1 MYKMASKTKAY
12 TFDDDEDIDE
22 SSGSDF
28 DDDED
33 PDKIEVPGGGKDLET
48 AVIYAKNS
56 QKGQNENATVTS
68 QSNVASAG
76 GTKIK
81 TESKVGGSK
90 GGSTL
95 GYDSLKQNAPGMPFA
110 MGSSGMMG
118 GMGLGGMSGYYPGS
132 SMAASLLAQSKSQST
147 NKMEMAGFGFGGMGV
162 GASASGTNPM
172 SNLNQFML
180 QNLSNLIAANPSFLT
195 GGIPTKLLS
204 QMWTPDPSKQ
214 MNQVPE
220 EEEAE
225 DEEMGVAETYAD
237 YMPAKLKLGKK
248 HPDPV
253 VETASLSSVEP
264 ADVSYK
270 LSIPEDVIEGGLLS
284 ALQLE
289 SITYASQAHAHI
301 LPDGSRAG
309 FLIGDG
315 AGVGKG
321 RTIAG
326 IIFENYLK
334 GRKRSLWIS
343 VSNDLKYDAIRDLK
357 DIGAHRI
364 DVHALNKFK
373 YAKISSS
380 VNNNV
385 KKGVIFSTYSA
396 LIGESQST
404 GGKYKSRLKQ
414 LLHWCGEDFDGVI
427 VFDECHKAKNLCPV
441 GSSKPTKTGL
451 TALEL
456 QNKLPKARVVYASA
470 TGASE
475 PRNMAYMVRLGIW
488 GAGTPFASFNDF
500 ITAVEKRGVGAME
513 VVAMDMK
520 LRGMYIARQLS
531 FHGVSFKIEEVA
543 LSDEFKKVY
552 DQSVELWVEA
562 MQKFTEAA
570 ELIDAESRMKKTMWG
585 QFWSAHQRFFKYLC
599 IASKVNHAVVVA
611 REAIKYGKC
620 VVIGLQSTGEARTLE
635 QLERDDGELSDFV
648 STAKGV
654 FQSLVEKHFPAPD
667 RSRIQRLLGI
677 EAPPKR
683 TTLQMIMEEE
693 PQTSTA
699 SVTNKRKSSRQAAQK
714 SKRSRKNSS
723 DASDSDADASDDSF
737 KVSGSESEESEPQSD
752 DYQSSD
758 FNPFESDSDSDADP
772 WVGRQK
778 KTKKKA
784 PKGSPKKKPVTTQD
798 KIQQLLTKKQTEQ
811 TPVIHT
817 NGMKI
822 HGGPPPKDAIER
834 ACTMK
839 DELLEK
845 IERLG
850 EDLPP
855 NTLDQLIDELGGP
868 ENVAE
873 MTGRKGRVVQTE
885 DGQIQ
890 YESRSEQD
898 VPLETLNLT
907 EKGRFMNGEKDVAI
921 ISEAASSGISL
932 QSDRRVRNQRR
943 RVHITLEL
951 PWSADRAIQQ
961 FGRTHRSN
969 QVNAPEYIFLISDLA
984 GERRFASTVAKRL
997 ESLGALTHGDRRATE
1012 TRDLSQFNI
1021 DNKYGRSALEA
1032 VMKTIMGY
1040 EQPVVPPPADYKGDF
1055 FKDIAGALV
1064 GVGLIVNSE
1073 AMPGILS
1080 LDKDYNN
1087 ISKFLNRILGMPV
1100 ELQNRLFK
1108 YFTDTLAAII
1118 TQAKKL
1124 GRFDLGILDLGAA
1137 GENVTRIKLT
1147 KFIRRHAT
1155 GVAPTELH
1163 TVHVERGMIWQEAID
1178 KWADLASEK
1187 EGFYL
1192 SHQTRNGKQTAILVC
1207 FVETAGVKK
1216 KKDEKK
1222 KKDILCQIYRPN
1234 TGLQFRQ
1241 ESLAEIEKK
1250 YKKASSEEAEQHWMQ
1265 QYDASVNTCSHA
1277 YWRGNCRNVSMGQD
1291 CEVGLRRRTYT
1302 VLAGSVL
1309 TVWSRVEHVL
1319 TSRSGANNKMQVIR
1333 MKTKEGQ
1340 KIVGTLIPKNCV
1352 DILVE
1357 DLKRDA
1363 EKVEEQSFQN

>member
-132 SMAASLLAQSKSQST
+132 SMAASLLAQ
-147 NKMEMAGFGFGGMGV
+147 MEMAGFGFGGMGV